1 MIASAL
7 KKIDNLNI
15 DLAINTIETNKIS
28 LKKYSGH
35 FSVVGFLINEMA
47 TRINFSKTR
56 YTFNMGGGPR
66 HRHENERQANA
77 QPNFNFLHIF
87 ILLAVLYIIPLFFR

>member
-1 MIASAL
+1 MIGSAP
-7 KKIDNLNI
+7 KKIDNPNLGH
-15 DLAINTIETNKIS
+15 ATNTIEINRTSFN
-28 LKKYSGH
+28 KYSEH
-35 FSVVGFLINEMA
+35 FSVVFLHNEMA

-56 YTFNMGGGPR
+56 YTFNMGGRQR
-66 HRHENERQANA
+66 HHHENEGQANA